1 MTSET
6 AQNVYYD
13 SYGQQR
19 SCELTWISGGHLYR
33 CAIIYSS
40 FQNCSHWHTSQ
51 YLHNSKL
58 AVTCYRSSDPKQII
72 KPDTRNVLWWKYLP
86 LKLAYE
92 KKKWIV
98 KVTIFLLMS
107 KMLKLK
113 SDITLKL
120 LWHFTI
126 QKMSLSSY
134 VAKIKRSLRER
145 IIFQIADTL
154 LPINICIF
162 FSLKTGEK
170 KIPVQYMLFVTWA
183 PWHLTG
189 RQAVNFILVAR

>member
-1 MTSET
+1 M
-6 AQNVYYD
+6 
-13 SYGQQR
+13 
-19 SCELTWISGGHLYR
+19 CHHLY
-33 CAIIYSS
+33 IS

-58 AVTCYRSSDPKQII
+58 AVTCYRSSDLRQII
-72 KPDTRNVLWWKYLP
+72 KPDTRNALWWKYLP

-98 KVTIFLLMS
+98 KATIFLLMS

-134 VAKIKRSLRER
+134 VAKIKRGLSKR
-145 IIFQIADTL
+145 II
-154 LPINICIF
+154 CIL

-170 KIPVQYMLFVTWA
+170 KISCPIHAISDVSSLIFN
-183 PWHLTG
+183 
-189 RQAVNFILVAR
+189 R